1 MVQDSSICSCVM
13 KNVGATR
20 RSSVE
25 IEEEIEFL

>member
-20 RSSVE
+20 SSVE